1 MVSIPHAF
9 CTSMW
14 LTLKLNESSGKFR
27 TVRPSGGGWVRDG
40 LGEGWAGWLIRPH
53 QQTGG
58 SSPASSPA
66 WTHGSTKV
74 EGSLW
79 HSSRHIPLSPKPHL
93 HSPLMKTTSQVPWA
107 RLPWPAACTG
117 PVKLAWER
125 SNYSLFEAE
134 LFSVWISGSEHDL
147 HPYRDPLRNS
157 RVSISSFL
165 TWSLQNQILTL
176 ASRNWQDLDLVTF
189 TVFLHVSYRD
199 HTCNIFLLI
208 PVNKGLTPVL
218 RSSFTVLSGHNRGWK
233 HTTLYSAHVINIQ
246 TSIFWASFT
255 YFTVLTFSF
264 YILFSNDFLH
274 AL

>member
-1 MVSIPHAF
+1 MGNPETNWLLWCDTQTHTGADQRSSVSPPPSPAALNYLFIADIISPSLSTQQQLNWKGRSLWMVSIPHAF

-74 EGSLW
+74 EGSLSKG

-107 RLPWPAACTG
+107 RLPWLAACTR

-147 HPYRDPLRNS
+147 HPYRDPLRNCPGS
-157 RVSISSFL
+157 ASAVS
-165 TWSLQNQILTL
+165 
-176 ASRNWQDLDLVTF
+176 
-189 TVFLHVSYRD
+189 
-199 HTCNIFLLI
+199 
-208 PVNKGLTPVL
+208 
-218 RSSFTVLSGHNRGWK
+218 
-233 HTTLYSAHVINIQ
+233 
-246 TSIFWASFT
+246 
-255 YFTVLTFSF
+255 
-264 YILFSNDFLH
+264 
-274 AL
+274 